1 MFASW
6 FPLQQKRVGFDDVLL
21 AVREPEKYLLINT
34 LPVHEQSCLICST
47 ISITEEEVLINQLIS
62 SYTHH
67 DKTVIL
73 YGKNGADTSV
83 DRKYQQ
89 LTGLGFRDVFVYAG
103 GMLEWML
110 LQDAFGKDEFLTTS
124 TLLDLLR
131 FQAPSVFKIPRLQNG

>member
-6 FPLQQKRVGFDDVLL
+6 FPPQQRRVGFDDVLL
-21 AVREPEKYLLINT
+21 AVGQPETYLLINT
-34 LPVHEQSCLICST
+34 LPVQEQSCLIFST
-47 ISITEEEVLINQLIS
+47 VSIAEEEVMINQLIS
-62 SYTHH
+62 SYKHH

-89 LTGLGFRDVFVYAG
+89 LTGLGFRNVFVYAG

-110 LQDAFGKDEFLTTS
+110 LQDAFGKDEFPTTS

-131 FQAPSVFKIPRLQNG
+131 FQATSMFKIPRLQNG